1 MSCDCTKV
9 LSCPG
14 SPFTVTRPALISSS
28 ALRREATP
36 ARARYAF
43 SRMRMGR
50 YGRAALHH
58 ADEVDIPGPDGP
70 AGVARSRRRRRA
82 DDPGGRRHARRRLR
96 HARPVRRR
104 RDLRGGHRRGGARD
118 HHEAAADGRG
128 RDRDAAC
135 IHARGGRGDHSQA
148 VADAVALLVFV
159 VIGVLTHDASVTAFV
174 RDLLCFELA
183 WFALYRL
190 PFVAR
195 WAVGVSAAVAVRA
208 LIVGHFS
215 VAFYLVALGFTAA
228 FLVLGRTL
236 VRWRFSS

>member
-1 MSCDCTKV
+1 MSCCCTNV
-9 LSCPG
+9 FSCPG
-14 SPFTVTRPALISSS
+14 SPFTTTRPALINSS

-70 AGVARSRRRRRA
+70 ACMARPRRGGRA
-82 DDPGGRRHARRRLR
+82 DDPGGRRQARRRLR

-104 RDLRGGHRRGGARD
+104 RDLRGRHGRGGTRD
-118 HHEAAADGRG
+118 HHEAAADGIG
-128 RDRDAAC
+128 RDGDAAGV
-135 IHARGGRGDHSQA
+135 HAGRGRGDHSQA
-148 VADAVALLVFV
+148 LVDAVALLVFV
-159 VIGVLTHDASVTAFV
+159 TIGVLTHDSSFVAFV

-190 PFVAR
+190 PLSLR
-195 WAVGVSAAVAVRA
+195 WLLGVTFAV
-208 LIVGHFS
+208 
-215 VAFYLVALGFTAA
+215 
-228 FLVLGRTL
+228 
-236 VRWRFSS
+236 